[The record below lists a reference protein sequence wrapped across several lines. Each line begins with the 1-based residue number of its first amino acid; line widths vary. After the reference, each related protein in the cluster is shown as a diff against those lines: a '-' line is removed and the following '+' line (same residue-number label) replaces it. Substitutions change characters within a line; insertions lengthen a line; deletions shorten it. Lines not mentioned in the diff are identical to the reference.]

1 MTKEAKSVSTEI
13 QGADDKLFTLEAG
26 KMANLAGGSVIATM
40 GRTQVLVTATGAKQA
55 RENASFFPLT
65 VDVEER
71 MYAAGKIPGSFF
83 RREGRASE
91 QAILVCRLL
100 DRPLRPNFPDGFR
113 NEVHVIATVL
123 AADQANQYDVLA
135 LNAASAALMLSDIP
149 FDGPVGA
156 VRLGY
161 STDGEWIPFPTYEEG
176 QEGTFEIVV
185 AGRETSTGD
194 IAISMVEAGGVA
206 GSIPKY
212 EAGAPKV
219 NETVL
224 GEGLEASKAWIRQAI
239 DLQHELV
246 TSFGAKPKMDYSV
259 TADTTDEVYEAV
271 AAIATDRVKEAMTIA
286 DKMER
291 QAAEGAIKSAVR
303 EELSDHDGDLIG
315 GALRKLTKKVVRDRV
330 LNEGIRMDGRGPAD
344 LRELK
349 SEIGVVATGHGSGL
363 FQRGDTQVLNV
374 TTLGTGR
381 MDQMIDGIDPVSR
394 KRYMHH
400 YNFPPYCTG
409 ETGFMR
415 GPKRREIGHGALAE
429 RALVPVIPDF
439 EDFPY
444 TYRLVSEVMASNGS
458 SSMASVCGSSLSL
471 MDAGVPI
478 AAPVAGIAM
487 GLIHEDGKYIPI
499 TDILGAEDAMGDMD
513 FKVCGTAD
521 FVTAL
526 QMDTKIDG
534 IPADVLAAALQQALD
549 ARMQVLANMAEAI
562 AEPRSEV
569 NENAP
574 QIVSFEIPI
583 DKIGEIIGP
592 KGKVINAMQAETG
605 ADISVDDDGMVGV
618 VSIASADRNAVAE
631 AERQVKLILDPPTPE
646 MGATYTGRVV
656 NITNFGA
663 FVNIMPGRDGLV
675 HISKIGGKRRIDKV
689 EDELSLGDTIEV
701 IVEDIDPNGK
711 ISLMPA
717 EFADEF
723 TSGGGDDSGESSGNG
738 RGDRGG
744 RSREGG
750 GGRDRDSGGGRGGRD
765 RDSGGGRGGRDRGA
779 RGGRDRDGGGR
790 DGGRGGRDRDS
801 GGGRSDRPKKAAG
814 DVEVVSFNEAFD
826 AEQSDRY
833 KD

>member
-26 KMANLAGGSVIATM
+26 RMANLAGGSVIATM

-717 EFADEF
+717 EFADEL

-750 GGRDRDSGGGRGGRD
+750 GSRD

-790 DGGRGGRDRDS
+790 DGGGRGGRDRDS

>member
-717 EFADEF
+717 EFADEL

-765 RDSGGGRGGRDRGA
+765 RGA

-790 DGGRGGRDRDS
+790 DGGGRGGRDRDS

>member
-717 EFADEF
+717 EFADELN
-723 TSGGGDDSGESSGNG
+723 SGGGDDSGESSGNG

-750 GGRDRDSGGGRGGRD
+750 GSRD

-833 KD
+833 KE

>member
-717 EFADEF
+717 EFADEL

-750 GGRDRDSGGGRGGRD
+750 GSRD

>member
-26 KMANLAGGSVIATM
+26 RMANLAGGSVIATM

-717 EFADEF
+717 EFADELN
-723 TSGGGDDSGESSGNG
+723 SGGGDDSGESSGNG

-750 GGRDRDSGGGRGGRD
+750 GSRDRDSGGGRGGRD

-833 KD
+833 KE

>member
-26 KMANLAGGSVIATM
+26 RMANLAGGSVIATM

-717 EFADEF
+717 EFADEL

-765 RDSGGGRGGRDRGA
+765 RGA

-790 DGGRGGRDRDS
+790 DGGAVAAIVTAVVVAVTVRRRPLATS
-801 GGGRSDRPKKAAG
+801 KSCRSTKPSMPNSLIATRTNQLVA
-814 DVEVVSFNEAFD
+814 
-826 AEQSDRY
+826 
-833 KD
+833 

>member
-26 KMANLAGGSVIATM
+26 RMANLAGGSVIATM

-717 EFADEF
+717 EFADEL

-750 GGRDRDSGGGRGGRD
+750 GSRD

-833 KD
+833 KE